1 LKIRTKLLSALGVI
15 SLSPQVAAY
24 VAPIRN
30 PRISSAFRLN
40 VYEAEQGVTAEKL
53 LSDLHRIALAV
64 KESLDESYRMPVE
77 PKQREDAERQRRL
90 ANAALRSGIT
100 AHEPDLGTMTRS
112 QKGTGS
118 EV

>member
-1 LKIRTKLLSALGVI
+1 LKIRTKLLLAFGVV
-15 SLSPQVAAY
+15 SLFPPVAAY

-30 PRISSAFRLN
+30 PRFSSALRLN
-40 VYEAEQGVTAEKL
+40 VYEAEQGVTARNL

-64 KESLDESYRMPVE
+64 EESLGESYRMQVE
-77 PKQREDAERQRRL
+77 PKQREDAARQHRL

-100 AHEPDLGTMTRS
+100 AYETDLGTMTRS
-112 QKGTGS
+112 RKETGS

>member
-1 LKIRTKLLSALGVI
+1 MKIRTKLLSALGVI
-15 SLSPQVAAY
+15 SLFPQVAAY
-24 VAPIRN
+24 VAPIGN

-40 VYEAEQGVTAEKL
+40 VYEAEQGVTSQKL

-64 KESLDESYRMPVE
+64 EKSLGESYRMQVE
-77 PKQREDAERQRRL
+77 PKQREDAKRQHRL

-100 AHEPDLGTMTRS
+100 AYETDLGTMTRS
-112 QKGTGS
+112 QMGTSS

>member
-1 LKIRTKLLSALGVI
+1 LKIRTKFLLAFGVI
-15 SLSPQVAAY
+15 SLFPSVATY

-30 PRISSAFRLN
+30 PRFSSVLRLN
-40 VYEAEQGVTAEKL
+40 VYLAEQVVTARKL
-53 LSDLHRIALAV
+53 LSDLHRIALAAE
-64 KESLDESYRMPVE
+64 ESLGESYRMHVE
-77 PKQREDAERQRRL
+77 PKQRKDAERQHRL

-100 AHEPDLGTMTRS
+100 AYETDLGTMTRS

>member
-1 LKIRTKLLSALGVI
+1 LKIRTKFLLAFGVI
-15 SLSPQVAAY
+15 SLFPSVATY

-30 PRISSAFRLN
+30 PRFSSVLRLN
-40 VYEAEQGVTAEKL
+40 VYLAEQGVTARKL
-53 LSDLHRIALAV
+53 LSDLHRIALAAE
-64 KESLDESYRMPVE
+64 ESLGESYRMHVE
-77 PKQREDAERQRRL
+77 PKQRKDAERQHRL

-100 AHEPDLGTMTRS
+100 AYETDLGTMTRS